1 MIQYKVCCACG
12 ENKSVDHYHKRP
24 DRPIGVKPNCKDCS
38 NKSRKRQY
46 DREKESGV
54 LKNKLWKRVGIN
66 ISIEEYKVKYDALD
80 GKCEICQCRFDVL
93 CVDHK
98 HTDGSLRG
106 LLCTS
111 CNLALANF
119 KDSETNMKNAI
130 KYLEKYGVDY
140 E

>member
-1 MIQYKVCCACG
+1 MIKYKVCCTCG
-12 ENKSVDHYHKRP
+12 INKAFDQYHPRP
-24 DRPIGVKPNCKDCS
+24 ERPIGIKPSCKECS
-38 NKSRKRQY
+38 NKVRKKHY
-46 DREKESGV
+46 EKEKESGV
-54 LKNKLWKRVGIN
+54 LKTKLWKRVGIN

-80 GKCEICQCRFDVL
+80 GKCEICQCKFDVL

-98 HTDGSLRG
+98 HTDGTLRG
-106 LLCTS
+106 LLCTP

>member
-1 MIQYKVCCACG
+1 MNEKRKLHY
-12 ENKSVDHYHKRP
+12 NK
-24 DRPIGVKPNCKDCS
+24 
-38 NKSRKRQY
+38 
-46 DREKESGV
+46 EKESGI

-66 ISIEEYKVKYDALD
+66 INITQYNEKYAAVN
-80 GKCEICQCRFDVL
+80 GCCEICDKKFDVL

-98 HTDGSLRG
+98 HSDGSIRG

-119 KDSETNMKNAI
+119 KDLEQNMKNAI